1 MKGLSTITS
10 FSPANEALK
19 KTNSIPVAA
28 APSVP
33 SLVTSMTE
41 LWMMLLIPE
50 QGAVSVEIQNANI
63 MFTEWLV
70 IRYAAQLSLL

>member
-41 LWMMLLIPE
+41 LWMMLLIPG
-50 QGAVSVEIQNANI
+50 QGTVSVKILNYNI
-63 MFTEWLV
+63 MFTEWLL
-70 IRYAAQLSLL
+70 IRDAAQLSLY